1 MSGSVYFEGNAFIDG
16 GRSQNIT
23 ITNSSVSNCAITTSS
38 IDMNLANITSVRD
51 PVNNQDAATKKYVD
65 DLGIVLSTITL
76 SGISTSQISTQQKG
90 SFVITVT
97 NIVLNGPS
105 ATFHVTKNES
115 SREAHVARITACP
128 GTDTNTFLKISW
140 PPTSGI
146 YLNKTSSSFDGS
158 YKIKVM

>member
-23 ITNSSVSNCAITTSS
+23 ITGSSVANCAITTSS

-51 PVNNQDAATKKYVD
+51 PINNQDAATKKYVD

-76 SGISTSQISTQQKG
+76 SGVSTSQISSQQKG
-90 SFVITVT
+90 SFVITVS

-105 ATFHVTKNES
+105 ATFHVTKNEAS
-115 SREAHVARITACP
+115 KEAHVVRITACP
-128 GTDTNTFLKISW
+128 GTNTNTFLKISW
-140 PPTSGI
+140 PPSSGI
-146 YLNKTSSSFDGS
+146 YLNKTGTSFDGS